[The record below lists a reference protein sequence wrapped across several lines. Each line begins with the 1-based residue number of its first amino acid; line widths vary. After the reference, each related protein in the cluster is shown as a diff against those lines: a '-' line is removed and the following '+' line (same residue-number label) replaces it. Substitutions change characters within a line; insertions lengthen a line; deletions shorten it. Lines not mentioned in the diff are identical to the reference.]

1 MQDKLNKNEY
11 FEHIA
16 NTKIALDLIQKDINT
31 RNNIPEFCQLLDQ
44 KASNNTPPVAPSLN
58 YNIIRRRR
66 SKFNVCWILK
76 INVVQNK
83 YLRA

>member
-44 KASNNTPPVAPSLN
+44 KASNKSGCFVIFFVYTEGP
-58 YNIIRRRR
+58 
-66 SKFNVCWILK
+66 
-76 INVVQNK
+76 
-83 YLRA
+83 

>member
-44 KASNNTPPVAPSLN
+44 KELEKIAWSN
-58 YNIIRRRR
+58 
-66 SKFNVCWILK
+66 K
-76 INVVQNK
+76 
-83 YLRA
+83 LREE